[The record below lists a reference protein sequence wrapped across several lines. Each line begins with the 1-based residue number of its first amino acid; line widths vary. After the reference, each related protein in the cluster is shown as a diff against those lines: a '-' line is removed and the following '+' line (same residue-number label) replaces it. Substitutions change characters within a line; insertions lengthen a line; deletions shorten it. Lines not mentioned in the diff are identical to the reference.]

1 LSGVTGFIAHA
12 GSPPLQ
18 VYLLPLRL
26 QPALLVGT
34 VAVLFAGLNYA
45 KIVPYWWLGLLSV
58 QNVSTAAALVPV
70 GVAGVYIG
78 LWLQRRVNARLF
90 YTLIYAFLLLTGL
103 KLFYDGLRAVT

>member
-1 LSGVTGFIAHA
+1 MLIEKR
-12 GSPPLQ
+12 PPLQ

-26 QPALLVGT
+26 PPPLLIGT
-34 VAVLFAGLNYA
+34 VAFLFAALNYA

-70 GVAGVYIG
+70 GVAGVWVG
-78 LWLQRRVNARLF
+78 VWLAQRVDAKLF

-103 KLFYDGLRAVT
+103 KLFYDGVRALS